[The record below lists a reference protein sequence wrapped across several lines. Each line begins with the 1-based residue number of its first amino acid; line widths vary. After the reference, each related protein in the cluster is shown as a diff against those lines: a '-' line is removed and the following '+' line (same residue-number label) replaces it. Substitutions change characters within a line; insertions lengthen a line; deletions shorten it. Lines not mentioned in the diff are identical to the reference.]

1 MAGSGAEGRRAA
13 IRKRYRGLVGL
24 LLIVT
29 LGFLALDQLGKGWAF
44 AAQRQ
49 PAGPLE
55 IVPGLFAGAQGRNN
69 GGMLSVEGTG
79 STTIV
84 WVFSIIVFVLVAM
97 VLRWALVLDR
107 DRWRAVD
114 AAAGGVLLAGILGN
128 QLDRLLLG
136 YVRDY
141 IVLASLPHQIFNT
154 ADVFM
159 ILGAI
164 VLVASLLTNRHRMS
178 LSPAVG

>member
-1 MAGSGAEGRRAA
+1 MVGTGSHGRRAA
-13 IRKRYRGLVGL
+13 RQNRYIRLAGL
-24 LLIVT
+24 LIIVT
-29 LGFLALDQLGKGWAF
+29 SVFLALDQCGKGGAF

-69 GGMLSVEGTG
+69 GGMLSLEGTG
-79 STTIV
+79 SATIV
-84 WVFSIIVFVLVAM
+84 WVFSTIVVVLLVM

-107 DRWRAVD
+107 ERWRAVD
-114 AAAGGVLLAGILGN
+114 AVAGGVLLAGILGN
-128 QLDRLLLG
+128 QLDRMLLG

-141 IVLASLPHQIFNT
+141 IVLASFPYQIFNT

-159 ILGAI
+159 LVGAI
-164 VLVASLLTNRHRMS
+164 VLIGSLMTRRN
-178 LSPAVG
+178 PAPVTPALV